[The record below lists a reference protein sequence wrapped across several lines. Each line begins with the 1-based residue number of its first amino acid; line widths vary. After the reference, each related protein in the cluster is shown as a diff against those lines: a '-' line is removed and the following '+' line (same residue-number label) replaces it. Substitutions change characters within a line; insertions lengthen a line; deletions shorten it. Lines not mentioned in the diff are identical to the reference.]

1 MISLRAMMIHLKKS
15 YYYMDQIKQIEQ
27 FLRHNMVAYVQIEK
41 ENLQTMTL
49 CIYSKIATLQV

>member
-1 MISLRAMMIHLKKS
+1 MIHLKKS

-49 CIYSKIATLQV
+49 RIYSKIATLQV